1 MIGINVKTKSGIELG
16 FDYGKSRTLSLYG
29 NNDGRLEER
38 NSTDLIFKAGYTMK
52 NVYLPFI
59 PGVEKIKKT
68 AKKIKKKV
76 GDPNNGSKQIS
87 FAPNILYNINKSLN
101 ARLFFDYRKNI
112 PYSTNAY
119 KSVNASGGIAI
130 QFLLN

>member
-1 MIGINVKTKSGIELG
+1 
-16 FDYGKSRTLSLYG
+16 
-29 NNDGRLEER
+29 
-38 NSTDLIFKAGYTMK
+38 MK

-76 GDPNNGSKQIS
+76 GDPNAPSANVTKPKGNDLQFTLDFGIRDNISRTSVLDLGVQGVTNNGSKQIS